1 MINIRGLKLQKL
13 NRTLAFYIHQYGIQ
27 CNNPLKNDLQENQGV
42 RTPTSVS
49 QLASDVA
56 NIQEDDSTGGYFE
69 LDVHHPDSPYGLI
82 QDVLKP
88 VFRKKPQIGFLD
100 NNNQLDLG
108 GLDSNEVW
116 LSQGNLLVLKGD
128 VKTFSSKEQCTV
140 AVRELFNLVKLVEL

>member
-1 MINIRGLKLQKL
+1 MSSFIIHPRFNAL
-13 NRTLAFYIHQYGIQ
+13 N
-27 CNNPLKNDLQENQGV
+27 CLQEKQGGSAV
-42 RTPTSVS
+42 A
-49 QLASDVA
+49 ASEAAAAADVA
-56 NIQEDDSTGGYFE
+56 NIQDESGYFH

-88 VFRKKPQIGFLD
+88 PSHHRKTPQIAFFGGAGL
-100 NNNQLDLG
+100 NNNQVDLG

-140 AVRELFNLVKLVEL
+140 AVRELSNLVNLVEF

>member
-1 MINIRGLKLQKL
+1 M
-13 NRTLAFYIHQYGIQ
+13 
-27 CNNPLKNDLQENQGV
+27 
-42 RTPTSVS
+42 
-49 QLASDVA
+49 A
-56 NIQEDDSTGGYFE
+56 NIQEDDSSGYFK

-140 AVRELFNLVKLVEL
+140 AVKALSNPRRSLIYME